1 MMKKRVVATLLVSAM
16 VVATVVGCGSKS
28 SSDDSSKKETTEA
41 SDKKDSDETVTV
53 VTAGTGEPYSLLA
66 DDGTWT
72 GIDAEMWDEIEKR
85 TGWKVELKQAAFD
98 ALWGELDTERADV
111 AANCFAVKAERTD
124 KYNATI
130 PYYGDAQCIIVNDD
144 SSYKT
149 VDDLK
154 GQVVGCTNGQA
165 AQTIIE
171 DLAKEKGFEV
181 KLYEDSAVG
190 MNDLK
195 LGRIAAYANTTKITI
210 GDVTVDAEHHTK
222 KDVIELR
229 KHSSMVFQGYNLFK
243 NKTALENV
251 MEALTQVQKKSKS
264 EAEKIALELLEKVGM
279 LERKDFYPSKLSG
292 GQQQR
297 VGIARALAVNPNVVL
312 FDEPTSAL
320 DPELVGEV
328 LNTIKSLAEEGTTM
342 ILVTHEIG
350 FAREV
355 ASRILFMDGGKIAA
369 DGTPEEIIDHP
380 ENQRLQ
386 QFLNFVNRK

>member
-1 MMKKRVVATLLVSAM
+1 MKKRVLAALLVSAM

-195 LGRIAAYANTTKITI
+195 LGRIAAYANTTTNVNAFTHNNEDANFRFFDENLMANNVAYFLPKTERGDKLTDELNDVIQEMLDDGTVAKITEKWMYS
-210 GDVTVDAEHHTK
+210 DMTK
-222 KDVIELR
+222 LI
-229 KHSSMVFQGYNLFK
+229 
-243 NKTALENV
+243 
-251 MEALTQVQKKSKS
+251 QK
-264 EAEKIALELLEKVGM
+264 
-279 LERKDFYPSKLSG
+279 
-292 GQQQR
+292 
-297 VGIARALAVNPNVVL
+297 
-312 FDEPTSAL
+312 
-320 DPELVGEV
+320 
-328 LNTIKSLAEEGTTM
+328 
-342 ILVTHEIG
+342 
-350 FAREV
+350 
-355 ASRILFMDGGKIAA
+355 
-369 DGTPEEIIDHP
+369 
-380 ENQRLQ
+380 
-386 QFLNFVNRK
+386 

>member
-1 MMKKRVVATLLVSAM
+1 MKKRVLAALLVSAM

-72 GIDAEMWDEIEKR
+72 GIDAEMRDEIEKR

-195 LGRIAAYANTTKITI
+195 LGRIAAYANTTTNVNAFTHNNEDANFRFFDENLMANNVAYFLPKTERGDKLTEELNDVIQEMLDDGTVAKITEKWMYS
-210 GDVTVDAEHHTK
+210 DMTK
-222 KDVIELR
+222 LI
-229 KHSSMVFQGYNLFK
+229 
-243 NKTALENV
+243 
-251 MEALTQVQKKSKS
+251 QK
-264 EAEKIALELLEKVGM
+264 
-279 LERKDFYPSKLSG
+279 
-292 GQQQR
+292 
-297 VGIARALAVNPNVVL
+297 
-312 FDEPTSAL
+312 
-320 DPELVGEV
+320 
-328 LNTIKSLAEEGTTM
+328 
-342 ILVTHEIG
+342 
-350 FAREV
+350 
-355 ASRILFMDGGKIAA
+355 
-369 DGTPEEIIDHP
+369 
-380 ENQRLQ
+380 
-386 QFLNFVNRK
+386 

>member
-1 MMKKRVVATLLVSAM
+1 MKKRVLAALLVSAM

-195 LGRIAAYANTTKITI
+195 LGRIAAYANTTTNVNAFTHNNEDANFRFFDENLMANNVAYFLPKTERGDKLTEELNDVIQEMLDDGTVAKITEKWMYA
-210 GDVTVDAEHHTK
+210 DMTK
-222 KDVIELR
+222 LI
-229 KHSSMVFQGYNLFK
+229 
-243 NKTALENV
+243 
-251 MEALTQVQKKSKS
+251 QK
-264 EAEKIALELLEKVGM
+264 
-279 LERKDFYPSKLSG
+279 
-292 GQQQR
+292 
-297 VGIARALAVNPNVVL
+297 
-312 FDEPTSAL
+312 
-320 DPELVGEV
+320 
-328 LNTIKSLAEEGTTM
+328 
-342 ILVTHEIG
+342 
-350 FAREV
+350 
-355 ASRILFMDGGKIAA
+355 
-369 DGTPEEIIDHP
+369 
-380 ENQRLQ
+380 
-386 QFLNFVNRK
+386 

>member
-1 MMKKRVVATLLVSAM
+1 MKKRVLAALLVSAM

-195 LGRIAAYANTTKITI
+195 LGRIAAYANTTTNVNAFTHNNEDANFRFFDENLMANNVAYFLPKTERGDKLTEELIDVIQEMLDAGTVAKITEKWMYS
-210 GDVTVDAEHHTK
+210 DMTK
-222 KDVIELR
+222 LI
-229 KHSSMVFQGYNLFK
+229 
-243 NKTALENV
+243 
-251 MEALTQVQKKSKS
+251 QK
-264 EAEKIALELLEKVGM
+264 
-279 LERKDFYPSKLSG
+279 
-292 GQQQR
+292 
-297 VGIARALAVNPNVVL
+297 
-312 FDEPTSAL
+312 
-320 DPELVGEV
+320 
-328 LNTIKSLAEEGTTM
+328 
-342 ILVTHEIG
+342 
-350 FAREV
+350 
-355 ASRILFMDGGKIAA
+355 
-369 DGTPEEIIDHP
+369 
-380 ENQRLQ
+380 
-386 QFLNFVNRK
+386 

>member
-1 MMKKRVVATLLVSAM
+1 MKKRVLAALLVSAM

-28 SSDDSSKKETTEA
+28 SSKDSSKKETTEA

-130 PYYGDAQCIIVNDD
+130 PYYGDAQCVIVNDD

-195 LGRIAAYANTTKITI
+195 LGRIAAYANTTTNVNAFTHNNEDANFRFFDENLMANNVAYFLPKTERGDKLTEELNDVIQEMLDDGTVAKITEKWMYS
-210 GDVTVDAEHHTK
+210 DMTK
-222 KDVIELR
+222 LI
-229 KHSSMVFQGYNLFK
+229 
-243 NKTALENV
+243 
-251 MEALTQVQKKSKS
+251 QK
-264 EAEKIALELLEKVGM
+264 
-279 LERKDFYPSKLSG
+279 
-292 GQQQR
+292 
-297 VGIARALAVNPNVVL
+297 
-312 FDEPTSAL
+312 
-320 DPELVGEV
+320 
-328 LNTIKSLAEEGTTM
+328 
-342 ILVTHEIG
+342 
-350 FAREV
+350 
-355 ASRILFMDGGKIAA
+355 
-369 DGTPEEIIDHP
+369 
-380 ENQRLQ
+380 
-386 QFLNFVNRK
+386 

>member
-1 MMKKRVVATLLVSAM
+1 MKKRVLAALLVSAM

-28 SSDDSSKKETTEA
+28 SSEDSSKKETTEA

-66 DDGTWT
+66 DDETWT

-130 PYYGDAQCIIVNDD
+130 PYYGDAQCVIVNDD

-195 LGRIAAYANTTKITI
+195 LGRIAAYANTTTNVNAFTHNNEDANFRFFDENLMANNVAYFLPKTERGDKLTEELNDVIQEMLDDGTVAKITEKWMYS
-210 GDVTVDAEHHTK
+210 DMTK
-222 KDVIELR
+222 LI
-229 KHSSMVFQGYNLFK
+229 
-243 NKTALENV
+243 
-251 MEALTQVQKKSKS
+251 QK
-264 EAEKIALELLEKVGM
+264 
-279 LERKDFYPSKLSG
+279 
-292 GQQQR
+292 
-297 VGIARALAVNPNVVL
+297 
-312 FDEPTSAL
+312 
-320 DPELVGEV
+320 
-328 LNTIKSLAEEGTTM
+328 
-342 ILVTHEIG
+342 
-350 FAREV
+350 
-355 ASRILFMDGGKIAA
+355 
-369 DGTPEEIIDHP
+369 
-380 ENQRLQ
+380 
-386 QFLNFVNRK
+386 

>member
-1 MMKKRVVATLLVSAM
+1 MKKRVLAALLVSAM

-41 SDKKDSDETVTV
+41 SDKKDSEETVTV
-53 VTAGTGEPYSLLA
+53 VTAGTGEPYSLIA
-66 DDGTWT
+66 DDGTWS

-195 LGRIAAYANTTKITI
+195 LGRIAAYANTTTNVNAFTHNNEDANFRFFDENLMANNVAYFLPKTERGDKLTEELNDVIQEMLDDGTVAKITEKWMYS
-210 GDVTVDAEHHTK
+210 DMTK
-222 KDVIELR
+222 LI
-229 KHSSMVFQGYNLFK
+229 
-243 NKTALENV
+243 
-251 MEALTQVQKKSKS
+251 QK
-264 EAEKIALELLEKVGM
+264 
-279 LERKDFYPSKLSG
+279 
-292 GQQQR
+292 
-297 VGIARALAVNPNVVL
+297 
-312 FDEPTSAL
+312 
-320 DPELVGEV
+320 
-328 LNTIKSLAEEGTTM
+328 
-342 ILVTHEIG
+342 
-350 FAREV
+350 
-355 ASRILFMDGGKIAA
+355 
-369 DGTPEEIIDHP
+369 
-380 ENQRLQ
+380 
-386 QFLNFVNRK
+386 

>member
-1 MMKKRVVATLLVSAM
+1 MKKRVLAALLVSAM

-41 SDKKDSDETVTV
+41 SDQKDSDETVTV

-130 PYYGDAQCIIVNDD
+130 PYYGDAQCVIVNDD

-195 LGRIAAYANTTKITI
+195 LGRIAAYANTTTNVNAFTHNNEDANFRFFDENLMANNVAYFLPKTERGDKLTEELNDVIQEMLDDGTVAKITEKWMYS
-210 GDVTVDAEHHTK
+210 DMTK
-222 KDVIELR
+222 LI
-229 KHSSMVFQGYNLFK
+229 
-243 NKTALENV
+243 
-251 MEALTQVQKKSKS
+251 QK
-264 EAEKIALELLEKVGM
+264 
-279 LERKDFYPSKLSG
+279 
-292 GQQQR
+292 
-297 VGIARALAVNPNVVL
+297 
-312 FDEPTSAL
+312 
-320 DPELVGEV
+320 
-328 LNTIKSLAEEGTTM
+328 
-342 ILVTHEIG
+342 
-350 FAREV
+350 
-355 ASRILFMDGGKIAA
+355 
-369 DGTPEEIIDHP
+369 
-380 ENQRLQ
+380 
-386 QFLNFVNRK
+386 

>member
-1 MMKKRVVATLLVSAM
+1 MKKRVLAALLVSAM

-195 LGRIAAYANTTKITI
+195 LGRIAAYANTTTNVNAFTHNNEDANFRFFDENLMANNVAYFLPKTERGDKLTEELNDVIQEMLDDGTVAKITEKWMYSDMTTLI
-210 GDVTVDAEHHTK
+210 
-222 KDVIELR
+222 
-229 KHSSMVFQGYNLFK
+229 
-243 NKTALENV
+243 
-251 MEALTQVQKKSKS
+251 QK
-264 EAEKIALELLEKVGM
+264 
-279 LERKDFYPSKLSG
+279 
-292 GQQQR
+292 
-297 VGIARALAVNPNVVL
+297 
-312 FDEPTSAL
+312 
-320 DPELVGEV
+320 
-328 LNTIKSLAEEGTTM
+328 
-342 ILVTHEIG
+342 
-350 FAREV
+350 
-355 ASRILFMDGGKIAA
+355 
-369 DGTPEEIIDHP
+369 
-380 ENQRLQ
+380 
-386 QFLNFVNRK
+386 

>member
-1 MMKKRVVATLLVSAM
+1 MKKRVLAALLVSAM

-130 PYYGDAQCIIVNDD
+130 PYYGDAQCVIVNDD

-171 DLAKEKGFEV
+171 NLAKEKGFEV

-195 LGRIAAYANTTKITI
+195 LGRIAAYANTTTNVNAFTHNNEDANFRFFDENLMANNVAYFLPKTERGDKLTEELNDVIQDMLDDGTVAKITEKWMYS
-210 GDVTVDAEHHTK
+210 DMTK
-222 KDVIELR
+222 LI
-229 KHSSMVFQGYNLFK
+229 
-243 NKTALENV
+243 
-251 MEALTQVQKKSKS
+251 QK
-264 EAEKIALELLEKVGM
+264 
-279 LERKDFYPSKLSG
+279 
-292 GQQQR
+292 
-297 VGIARALAVNPNVVL
+297 
-312 FDEPTSAL
+312 
-320 DPELVGEV
+320 
-328 LNTIKSLAEEGTTM
+328 
-342 ILVTHEIG
+342 
-350 FAREV
+350 
-355 ASRILFMDGGKIAA
+355 
-369 DGTPEEIIDHP
+369 
-380 ENQRLQ
+380 
-386 QFLNFVNRK
+386 

>member
-1 MMKKRVVATLLVSAM
+1 MKKRVLAALLVSAM

-149 VDDLK
+149 
-154 GQVVGCTNGQA
+154 GCWMYKWTGSSDNHRGSCQR
-165 AQTIIE
+165 
-171 DLAKEKGFEV
+171 K
-181 KLYEDSAVG
+181 
-190 MNDLK
+190 
-195 LGRIAAYANTTKITI
+195 RI
-210 GDVTVDAEHHTK
+210 
-222 KDVIELR
+222 
-229 KHSSMVFQGYNLFK
+229 
-243 NKTALENV
+243 
-251 MEALTQVQKKSKS
+251 
-264 EAEKIALELLEKVGM
+264 
-279 LERKDFYPSKLSG
+279 
-292 GQQQR
+292 
-297 VGIARALAVNPNVVL
+297 
-312 FDEPTSAL
+312 
-320 DPELVGEV
+320 
-328 LNTIKSLAEEGTTM
+328 
-342 ILVTHEIG
+342 
-350 FAREV
+350 
-355 ASRILFMDGGKIAA
+355 
-369 DGTPEEIIDHP
+369 
-380 ENQRLQ
+380 
-386 QFLNFVNRK
+386 